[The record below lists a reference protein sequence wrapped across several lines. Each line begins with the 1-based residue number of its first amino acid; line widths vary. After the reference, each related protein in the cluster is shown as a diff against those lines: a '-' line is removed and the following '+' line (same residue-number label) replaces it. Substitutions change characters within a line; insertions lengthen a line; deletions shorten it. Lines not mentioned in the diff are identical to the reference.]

1 MSKNLIDNYTGGE
14 VEFPLV
20 AAALDFIVSIQPSA
34 EDPDGGE
41 KYEAAQ
47 AEHAST
53 LKKIEQIL
61 RAFGAAI
68 TPPTQEEMQEVF
80 YRIVNSRRYSTNPE
94 VSSCVRSTLSRA
106 WHGIGEWQH

>member
-1 MSKNLIDNYTGGE
+1 MSKYLIDSYTGGE

-47 AEHAST
+47 AEHAQT
-53 LKKIEQIL
+53 LKKTEQIL
-61 RAFGAAI
+61 RKFGASI
-68 TPPTQEEMQEVF
+68 TASTLEEMQEVF
-80 YRIVNSRRYSTNPE
+80 YRILNSRRYGSNPE
-94 VSSCVRSTLSRA
+94 VASIVDSSLSRA

>member
-1 MSKNLIDNYTGGE
+1 MSKNLIDNYTGGD

-68 TPPTQEEMQEVF
+68 GRRGAEGAEPFAPGKEERGFARVEVQQDLA
-80 YRIVNSRRYSTNPE
+80 RADGGDRR
-94 VSSCVRSTLSRA
+94 L
-106 WHGIGEWQH
+106 HGT

>member
-1 MSKNLIDNYTGGE
+1 MSKNLIDSYTGGE

-41 KYEAAQ
+41 KYKAAK

-61 RAFGAAI
+61 RKFGASI
-68 TPPTQEEMQEVF
+68 TPSTQDEMQEVF
-80 YRIVNSRRYSTNPE
+80 YRIVNSRRYGSNPE
-94 VSSCVRSTLSRA
+94 VAATVRSSLSRA

>member
-1 MSKNLIDNYTGGE
+1 MSKYLIDNYTGGD

-41 KYEAAQ
+41 KYKAAQ

-61 RAFGAAI
+61 RKFGASI
-68 TPPTQEEMQEVF
+68 TPSTQDEMQEVF
-80 YRIVNSRRYSTNPE
+80 YRIVNSRRYGSNPE
-94 VSSCVRSTLSRA
+94 VAATVRSSLSRA